1 MSEPVSRSGTALPAL
16 EARGVVCA
24 RGDRPLFQP
33 VSFTLEVGTL
43 IHVQGPNGRGK
54 TTLIRAL
61 AGLSWI
67 AEGEVLWDGQRIER
81 LGEDYRREVAYVG
94 HLNGIHGD
102 LTALENLCFFGAL
115 RGLSRTQALARGEA
129 ALVTLGIAGRGD
141 LPAKF
146 LSQGQRRRLAL
157 GRLLMG
163 ERSLWLLDEPFAAL
177 DTRSV
182 DELAHLIAAH
192 LAAGGRA
199 VLISH
204 QEVPIA
210 GSRHTLPLLPAPR
223 AR

>member
-1 MSEPVSRSGTALPAL
+1 MSEPVSRSGTALPSL
-16 EARGVVCA
+16 EARAVVCV

-33 VSFTLEVGTL
+33 VSFTLEAGTL

-54 TTLIRAL
+54 TTLVRSL

-67 AEGEVLWDGQRIER
+67 AEGEVLWGGERIER

-94 HLNGIHGD
+94 HLNGVHGD
-102 LTALENLCFFGAL
+102 LTALENLCVFGAL
-115 RGLSRTQALARGEA
+115 RGLSRKHAVARAEA

-163 ERSLWLLDEPFAAL
+163 GQRLWLLDEPFAAL

-182 DELAHLIAAH
+182 DELAHLIGEH
-192 LAAGGRA
+192 LAAGGLA

-204 QEVPIA
+204 QEVPIT
-210 GSRHTLPLLPAPR
+210 GSRHALPLLPAPR
-223 AR
+223 TR